1 MEFFVVFLSNVITVL
16 SIVILVD
23 ILLSYF
29 MDPFH
34 PVRHTL
40 DQIVEPMLRPIRR
53 IVPPLGGLD
62 FSPIIF
68 ILLLQLIARLL
79 TNLLL

>member
-1 MEFFVVFLSNVITVL
+1 VEFFVVFLSNVITVL